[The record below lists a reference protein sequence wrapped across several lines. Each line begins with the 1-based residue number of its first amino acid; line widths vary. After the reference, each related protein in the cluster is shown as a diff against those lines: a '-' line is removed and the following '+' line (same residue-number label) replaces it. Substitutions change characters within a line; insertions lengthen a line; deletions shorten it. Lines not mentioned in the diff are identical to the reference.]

1 MIIVDEVKA
10 AYGAAKHLVTN
21 EFARGIIASD
31 IRFVTLVN
39 EVGRETI
46 KTNHVTCKEVKN
58 DLFTNP

>member
-1 MIIVDEVKA
+1 MVVIDEVKA

>member
-1 MIIVDEVKA
+1 MVIIDEVKA

-58 DLFTNP
+58 DLFTD